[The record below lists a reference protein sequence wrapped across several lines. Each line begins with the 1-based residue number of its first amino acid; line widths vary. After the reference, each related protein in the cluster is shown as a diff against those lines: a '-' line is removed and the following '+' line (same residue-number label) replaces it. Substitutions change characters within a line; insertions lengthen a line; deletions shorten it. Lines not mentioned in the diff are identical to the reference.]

1 MKPNTYCML
10 IHLSQL
16 LAFVLPLLGFIV
28 PIVLWAI
35 KKDDDPSIDR
45 HGRIVINWIIS
56 VFIYTVL
63 IVTLVLG
70 VAFCVV
76 LSTKSVALMT
86 TIVVPGIMVSS
97 FFTVILI
104 VFPIIGGIKAND
116 GIEWK
121 YPMSIQFFK

>member
-1 MKPNTYCML
+1 ML

-16 LAFVLPLLGFIV
+16 LALAVPLLGFIV

-35 KKDDDPSIDR
+35 KKDDDPSRDR

-76 LSTKSVALMT
+76 LSTESVALMT

>member
-1 MKPNTYCML
+1 ML

>member
-1 MKPNTYCML
+1 ML

-28 PIVLWAI
+28 PIVLWVI
-35 KKDDDPSIDR
+35 KKDDDHSIDR
-45 HGRIVINWIIS
+45 HGKIVVNWIIS

-63 IVTLVLG
+63 IVTLILAIVICFVLI
-70 VAFCVV
+70 FE
-76 LSTKSVALMT
+76 SVAMMMLVT
-86 TIVVPGIMVSS
+86 VPSIIMSS
-97 FFTVILI
+97 FFTIILI